1 MVRQLMTAFDNKLT
15 SEARPPAEV
24 TGQPGVWK
32 IPVTL
37 RGVLSQPQMLEILR
51 RLEDSDRLVTVEELS
66 FTFVQGLPNMSLT
79 LAAYYRVGTGKPQ
92 GASNGAG

>member
-1 MVRQLMTAFDNKLT
+1 M
-15 SEARPPAEV
+15 
-24 TGQPGVWK
+24 
-32 IPVTL
+32 TL

-51 RLEDSDRLVTVEELS
+51 RLEDSDRLVTVEEFS

-92 GASNGAG
+92 GANDGAG